1 MAISEKIELL
11 GKGLYSDIPDVLTL
25 KAIPTASELDY
36 VGGEDFQ
43 ATMLDTIFP
52 KAIEE
57 KINFRQLLE
66 IDFHWICR
74 CLRILNY
81 GPYMTTNALYC
92 DKCGRVWNG
101 EYQVDLRGVDV
112 KTLPEGFK
120 NSVTISKN
128 EFIDY
133 NGDIVLQL
141 PTIQDII
148 NANKDPLFIDSNG
161 DSNHD
166 LARLCYIIKS
176 INGNSKVTPTEA
188 KFLIQNKLSD
198 ADYRILNEISNEMLD
213 YGLRAGGKTVCPKC
227 GSKEAAF
234 LAIVDDRFFRPTLG
248 NLRAWKADRDAEKSS
263 GSSETTSE
271 SGKRDEIVP
280 RDATAEV

>member
-1 MAISEKIELL
+1 MAISEKVELL

-43 ATMLDTIFP
+43 VTMLDTIFP

-92 DKCGRVWNG
+92 DNCGQVSHG
-101 EYQVDLRGVDV
+101 EYQVDLRGVEV

-120 NSVTISKN
+120 NSITISKD
-128 EFIDY
+128 EFIDFD
-133 NGDIVLQL
+133 GDIVLQL

-148 NANKDPLFIDSNG
+148 NANKDPLFIDSKG
-161 DSNHD
+161 DTNID
-166 LARLCYIIKS
+166 LARLCYIIKG
-176 INGNSKVTPTEA
+176 IKGNNKVTPMDA
-188 KFLIQNKLSD
+188 KFCIQNKLSD
-198 ADYRILNEISNEMLD
+198 ADYKILNEVATDLVD
-213 YGLRAGGKTVCPKC
+213 YGLRAGGRTICPKC
-227 GSKEAAF
+227 GGKNAGY
-234 LAIVDDRFFRPTLG
+234 LALVDDRFFRPTLG
-248 NLRAWKADRDAEKSS
+248 NLRAWKADRLAERSS
-263 GSSETTSE
+263 GSAETTSS
-271 SGKRDEIVP
+271 SGERDEVVP
-280 RDATAEV
+280 RDETTKV